1 MSVSAPLGSEAVE
14 FNCSAL
20 ISLTFLI
27 DGEALSSL
35 PLSRGIYITYHQLV
49 SGIGSEMSVMVHGVL
64 TVPVIEENN
73 NTEVVCQLTGG
84 QQVSTSPP
92 AVLNI
97 TACELILTNSAP

>member
-1 MSVSAPLGSEAVE
+1 MSVSASLGSESVE
-14 FNCSAL
+14 FNCSAS

-35 PLSRGIYITYHQLV
+35 PLSRGIYIT
-49 SGIGSEMSVMVHGVL
+49 GSEMSVMVHGVL

-97 TACELILTNSAP
+97 TACELILTSSTP